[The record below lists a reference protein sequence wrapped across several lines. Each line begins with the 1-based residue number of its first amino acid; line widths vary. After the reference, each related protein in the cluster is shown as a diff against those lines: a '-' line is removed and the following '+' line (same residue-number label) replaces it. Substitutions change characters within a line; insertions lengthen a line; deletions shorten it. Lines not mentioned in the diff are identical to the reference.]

1 MIVKYTKLALA
12 ILASGLA
19 TQASAAAF
27 DACPTE
33 AFLVQGTSS
42 VAYGVNLATGSYHNL
57 PEDGIVKTI
66 ISGAGKGN
74 GVGYSF
80 HDDHIYGW
88 TYADDTVFKMGDDYV
103 AEPLTLKNPGLLSTG
118 FYIGDVSPYV
128 QGDSPEETETDNAY
142 YMYRGG
148 NSHGLYRVELDPDK
162 GDDYLRITRIIS
174 GGQLNYSIYD
184 FAFHP
189 TNGFLYSVDKNGRL
203 VKINASDGSSEV
215 LGNVGQSGTFG
226 AVYFD
231 SDGNLYISRNQDGNI
246 YRVNVTSDTPVAEF
260 FAFGPSSGNNDGA
273 RCAKA
278 DVPISEDTVDEGDA
292 PSTYDEGEGG
302 GDVGAVHGKVDGI
315 QLGDTLGG
323 PDDGITFITGFET
336 GQPALVSINAQG
348 EKTLTAWIDWDQNG
362 SFDDDEIVFDNLE
375 LSEGSTTAVID
386 VPTDAVVGDTWSRFR
401 YSPADTT
408 SPTGGAEDGEVED
421 YELTVTESGVGIISY
436 PGSNSFVSLAFEDN
450 WPHQG
455 DYDMNDVVMSFQTEK
470 YVDATSSVVRY
481 VMSGSLLAVGA
492 SYHSGFAVLLDGIAT
507 NNIETDRVVLTIN
520 GELVDSATFDPL
532 EQNAPTDDAVLI
544 ITDDLWQEVSADP
557 GCSYFRTEDGCDSE
571 QAFTFELS
579 VSLLNGVA
587 VADAPADV
595 LNPFIFATP
604 GQYHGDGLAV
614 EGQEHPGRSLEIHLK
629 NKPVSAQF
637 NTAFFGMA
645 DDNSDPDN
653 DLTFMTG
660 NNMPWALELPIVWS
674 HPIEKNDVMDAYT
687 GFRSFVESLGSSNK
701 TWYLYQNS
709 ETDRVI
715 QNY

>member
-1 MIVKYTKLALA
+1 
-12 ILASGLA
+12 
-19 TQASAAAF
+19 
-27 DACPTE
+27 
-33 AFLVQGTSS
+33 
-42 VAYGVNLATGSYHNL
+42 
-57 PEDGIVKTI
+57 
-66 ISGAGKGN
+66 
-74 GVGYSF
+74 
-80 HDDHIYGW
+80 
-88 TYADDTVFKMGDDYV
+88 MG
-103 AEPLTLKNPGLLSTG
+103 
-118 FYIGDVSPYV
+118 
-128 QGDSPEETETDNAY
+128 
-142 YMYRGG
+142 
-148 NSHGLYRVELDPDK
+148 
-162 GDDYLRITRIIS
+162 
-174 GGQLNYSIYD
+174 
-184 FAFHP
+184 
-189 TNGFLYSVDKNGRL
+189 
-203 VKINASDGSSEV
+203 
-215 LGNVGQSGTFG
+215 
-226 AVYFD
+226 
-231 SDGNLYISRNQDGNI
+231 
-246 YRVNVTSDTPVAEF
+246 
-260 FAFGPSSGNNDGA
+260 
-273 RCAKA
+273 
-278 DVPISEDTVDEGDA
+278 
-292 PSTYDEGEGG
+292 
-302 GDVGAVHGKVDGI
+302 
-315 QLGDTLGG
+315 
-323 PDDGITFITGFET
+323 
-336 GQPALVSINAQG
+336 
-348 EKTLTAWIDWDQNG
+348 
-362 SFDDDEIVFDNLE
+362 
-375 LSEGSTTAVID
+375 
-386 VPTDAVVGDTWSRFR
+386 
-401 YSPADTT
+401 
-408 SPTGGAEDGEVED
+408 
-421 YELTVTESGVGIISY
+421 
-436 PGSNSFVSLAFEDN
+436 
-450 WPHQG
+450 HQG

-492 SYHSGFAVLLDGIAT
+492 SYHSGFAVLLDDI
-507 NNIETDRVVLTIN
+507 
-520 GELVDSATFDPL
+520 ATFDPL